1 MSYLGSSCERCSF
14 VRAIL
19 EGVAFSIRDCSTL
32 LQNSF
37 SSSHEIPL
45 GGGAA
50 KSKLWCQIFADVL
63 NKTVI
68 QLKINDTETLGDMI
82 IAAQAIGIKEIPV
95 DFGKT
100 LAVKG
105 TIITPIVQN
114 VAVYDVLFQKY
125 KEVYLRL
132 KDCFY

>member
-1 MSYLGSSCERCSF
+1 
-14 VRAIL
+14 
-19 EGVAFSIRDCSTL
+19 
-32 LQNSF
+32 
-37 SSSHEIPL
+37 
-45 GGGAA
+45 
-50 KSKLWCQIFADVL
+50 
-63 NKTVI
+63 
-68 QLKINDTETLGDMI
+68 MI

>member
-1 MSYLGSSCERCSF
+1 
-14 VRAIL
+14 
-19 EGVAFSIRDCSTL
+19 
-32 LQNSF
+32 
-37 SSSHEIPL
+37 
-45 GGGAA
+45 
-50 KSKLWCQIFADVL
+50 
-63 NKTVI
+63 
-68 QLKINDTETLGDMI
+68 MI

-100 LAVKG
+100 LAAKG